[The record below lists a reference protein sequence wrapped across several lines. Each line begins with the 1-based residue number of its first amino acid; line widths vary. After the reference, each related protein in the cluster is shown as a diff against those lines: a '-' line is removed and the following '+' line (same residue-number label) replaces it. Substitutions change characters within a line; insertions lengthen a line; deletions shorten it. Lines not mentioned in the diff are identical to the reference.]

1 MAVMRGLSVFLLLS
15 AASCGPSAPSASST
29 PTPVASKNVISNEE
43 LQNPVLR
50 GMDAARAIRY
60 LRPTFFKESGPQSFG
75 NISAGMVQF
84 SMDYGPV
91 QPLDNLSSLP
101 SLSLRTVYEV
111 RYLDRNDALS
121 RFGVNA
127 NGGPVIVV
135 VSNKQ

>member
-1 MAVMRGLSVFLLLS
+1 MAATRGLFVVLLLF
-15 AASCGPSAPSASST
+15 AASCAPSAPSASST
-29 PTPVASKNVISNEE
+29 PTPAASRNVISHEE
-43 LQNPVLR
+43 LQDPVLR

-75 NISAGMVQF
+75 NISAGQLLF
-84 SMDYGPV
+84 SMDYGPA
-91 QPLDNLSSLP
+91 QPIDNLYSLP

-127 NGGPVIVV
+127 NGGPVIVI